1 MAENLPPKNN
11 NLNEVLAR
19 ESRKRLVLKITVGV
33 VAVILIFLWAFA
45 ARNRFVNFAKTD
57 TTSAQIINNM
67 QEQWDNAVQVIDA
80 GAANQAKAQAQEQVR
95 ETLTNIITAAA
106 SSTTEGA
113 GSAATTTTA
122 VEQ

>member
-1 MAENLPPKNN
+1 MSDKETPKNN
-11 NLNEVLAR
+11 NLNEALTH
-19 ESRKRLVLKITVGV
+19 ESRKRLALKITVGV

-67 QEQWDNAVQVIDA
+67 QEQWDDAVQVIDA
-80 GAANQAKAQAQEQVR
+80 GATDQIKAKEQVR
-95 ETLTNIITAAA
+95 ETLTNIIIAAT

-113 GSAATTTTA
+113 ENATTTTPA